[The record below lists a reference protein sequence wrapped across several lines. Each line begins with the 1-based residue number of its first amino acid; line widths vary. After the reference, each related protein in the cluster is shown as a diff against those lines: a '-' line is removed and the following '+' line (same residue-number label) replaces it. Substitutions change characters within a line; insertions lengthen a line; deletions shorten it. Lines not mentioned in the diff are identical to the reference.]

1 MEQSLTTTTFAY
13 YKLGSYLIRIEDR
26 PNDKQEYR
34 GIDNQGMPILVD
46 KEGLKKFNEVTE
58 RTFYNHARF

>member
-1 MEQSLTTTTFAY
+1 MEHALVLATFKY

-34 GIDNQGMPILVD
+34 GIDNHGMPIVID
-46 KEGLKKFNEVTE
+46 KEGLTGFNEVKE
-58 RTFYNHARF
+58 RTFYNNARF